1 MNAPIG
7 KFLIL
12 IGLFLVLTGAVLWL
26 SPKIPWLG
34 KLPGDIHIQSKNFR
48 IIFPLTTCL
57 VLSILIS
64 LLLSFFSRK

>member
-1 MNAPIG
+1 MNVPIG

-12 IGLFLVLTGAVLWL
+12 IGLFLILAGVVLWL
-26 SPKIPWLG
+26 GSKIPWLG

-57 VLSILIS
+57 VLSIMLT